1 VFFFAIGSFAPF
13 AALWFDSLNI
23 SSSVSGAIFAA
34 PSIAT
39 VIFTV
44 FIGRWADGLQ
54 DWRIAIIA
62 CNWIALVTICWI
74 LIGRG
79 AWDLFFIWTVAGLFM
94 RASGPILDAAALY
107 STQQTNSN
115 YGRIRSFGSI
125 GFVVGVLM
133 AGWVFERF
141 GIQWFVAV
149 LLLTAAVRVMAAHF
163 LPTFRADR
171 LLAER
176 SVVPVS
182 GMIVLQHSGIMLVLL
197 GSAMINAS
205 HGFVNAFSVMHWT
218 NVGISTSV
226 ASILWSVG
234 VIAEIALMWCYKDL
248 AKKISAR
255 KCLLVASV
263 AGVVRWFI
271 TGTDP
276 SIVQLLLLQTLHSV
290 TFGLTFLA
298 TVNFIA
304 RRVHED
310 HAAEAQSVYA
320 MLTTLSIAV
329 AIWMSGWLYDQFAGY
344 SYWAMSLLALLGGV
358 CVALSFRSD
367 LDDPV
372 TAG

>member
-1 VFFFAIGSFAPF
+1 
-13 AALWFDSLNI
+13 
-23 SSSVSGAIFAA
+23 
-34 PSIAT
+34 
-39 VIFTV
+39 
-44 FIGRWADGLQ
+44 
-54 DWRIAIIA
+54 
-62 CNWIALVTICWI
+62 
-74 LIGRG
+74 
-79 AWDLFFIWTVAGLFM
+79 M
-94 RASGPILDAAALY
+94 DAAALY
-107 STQQTNSN
+107 SMQQSNGN

-125 GFVVGVLM
+125 GFIVGVVM

-149 LLLTAAVRVMAAHF
+149 LLLSAVIRVMGAHF
-163 LPTFRADR
+163 LPIFRADR
-171 LLAER
+171 LLKEKP
-176 SVVPVS
+176 VVPVS
-182 GMIVLQHSGIMLVLL
+182 GMIVLRHSGIMLVLV

-218 NVGISTSV
+218 NVGISTGIASV
-226 ASILWSVG
+226 LWSVG
-234 VIAEIALMWCYKDL
+234 VIAEVALMWCYKDV

-255 KCLLVASV
+255 KCLLVASA
-263 AGVVRWFI
+263 AGVVRWFMA
-271 TGTDP
+271 GTDP
-276 SIVQLLLLQTLHSV
+276 GLVQLLLLQTLHSI

-320 MLTTLSIAV
+320 MLSTLSIAL

-344 SYWAMSLLALLGGV
+344 SYWAMSLLALLGGI

-372 TAG
+372 TSG